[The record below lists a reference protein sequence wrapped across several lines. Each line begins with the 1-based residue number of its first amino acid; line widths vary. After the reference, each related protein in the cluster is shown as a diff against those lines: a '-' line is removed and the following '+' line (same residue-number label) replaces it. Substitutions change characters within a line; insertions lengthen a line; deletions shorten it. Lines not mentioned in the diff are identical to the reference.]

1 MPKKSAVTKWFWS
14 EELKATSTCPTC
26 SHGPEAH
33 DANDPDH
40 VLCPPTPPSKAER
53 PAVKVDEAVAKP
65 GFVQQLEDA
74 TGVTAAAEKA
84 RNAEEHYERRVVFLA
99 REDVPLKQL
108 RPYAGNPRE
117 QLGDVKGLVESMERN
132 GFLGALLVR
141 QIGAK
146 GEEGVYE
153 VITGNRRLEAAK
165 QAGLE
170 VVPCDIYELT
180 DVQALEMNLTEQINR
195 AQLTPLEEAEGCRR
209 LMEEAGYD
217 KAQVAAKLGQSV
229 SWVTKRVSL
238 CGLAAETKK
247 ALAKGTLPLT
257 VAQGIASLPTQK
269 LQADAT
275 DTAVTLAEGGY
286 KGEEILEK
294 LRAEVARPLSGVP
307 FKLTDAEL
315 VPEAGACSKCPY
327 NSTNAQ
333 MPGLFDNAKAGATC
347 AKTPC
352 LDEKL
357 MAAWKRDA
365 KKLTDTGAKLLSL
378 SESARIFRGTAET
391 LDSASKYVVL
401 NAVAPQD
408 RTKRTW
414 SELLRKAKVDEGVV
428 KHPQTYVARDGK
440 GNARLLCLAEACRK
454 IVAERLKLKWAEEVE
469 GEESTNSTSDADM
482 RARSA
487 MTEARHRVA
496 DQATVKIA
504 KAIAT
509 SGLKLPH
516 LKALIDERDVDEF
529 AEAIGMDT
537 KTRKAF
543 DKAATTNQIAA
554 VAWFS
559 KVQWGWQA
567 DQWNENLLALCQSE
581 GINLD
586 EMLKAQLDGAKAE
599 ALMGKKGGK
608 AA

>member
-1 MPKKSAVTKWFWS
+1 MPKKNETTQVT
-14 EELKATSTCPTC
+14 
-26 SHGPEAH
+26 
-33 DANDPDH
+33 
-40 VLCPPTPPSKAER
+40 
-53 PAVKVDEAVAKP
+53 VDEAVAAKGGKP
-65 GFVQQLEDA
+65 STDFEREVAAA
-74 TGVTAAAEKA
+74 TGATAAAEKT

-99 REDVPLKQL
+99 REDVPLKLL

-141 QIGAK
+141 RIPDTD
-146 GEEGVYE
+146 ELE

-209 LMEEAGYD
+209 LMEEASYD

-286 KGEEILEK
+286 KGEEILER

-365 KKLTDTGAKLLSL
+365 ARYTKQGAKLLGL
-378 SESARIFRGTAET
+378 SESAKIFRSGAVT
-391 LDSASKYVVL
+391 LDSASKYVICD
-401 NAVAPQD
+401 APAPKD
-408 RTKRTW
+408 RNKRTW
-414 SELLRKAKVDEGVV
+414 RQLFEKATEKDADV
-428 KHPQTYVARDGK
+428 TITFFVARDGK
-440 GNARLLCLAEACRK
+440 GEARELFNADAIQKLIAK
-454 IVAERLKLKWAEEVE
+454 RLKLKWAESVE
-469 GEESTNSTSDADM
+469 GVEEEDGEKGSVSDWN
-482 RARSA
+482 AR
-487 MTEARHRVA
+487 TEAARIEA
-496 DQATVKIA
+496 NA
-504 KAIAT
+504 KAEVYTQIVRTVVKDISAKGLTLLDARVSFLGYFGSYTSSSVENFLRHACGVEKPTKKEIDAFEKSAT
-509 SGLKLPH
+509 L
-516 LKALIDERDVDEF
+516 
-529 AEAIGMDT
+529 
-537 KTRKAF
+537 
-543 DKAATTNQIAA
+543 NQ
-554 VAWFS
+554 
-559 KVQWGWQA
+559 
-567 DQWNENLLALCQSE
+567 LLAFAWWATYRSVD
-581 GINLD
+581 GGD
-586 EMLKAQLDGAKAE
+586 EAKLGEAHGLNVKQMLKAQLDGAKAE